1 MRYIIFCTPTC
12 PFCIKAVDL
21 FEERNLEYN
30 KVSFNDD
37 QLETLSQIKKA
48 YDWKT
53 VPMIFER
60 EGNIIKFVGGY
71 TDLVEL
77 LGDG

>member
-1 MRYIIFCTPTC
+1 MRYIIFCKPTC
-12 PFCIKAVDL
+12 PFCVKVIDL
-21 FEERNLEYN
+21 LDERGLEYN
-30 KVSFNDD
+30 TINFNEK
-37 QLETLSQIKKA
+37 QSEILSQIKEA

-53 VPMIFER
+53 VPMVFER